1 MASFNHA
8 NYTLVNND
16 RIVRNAGTPPL
27 KMSEEGEIL
36 QEIGRYVEAKLINTH
51 GFVSIPIPGEDA
63 VPATSI
69 LASSDWMTA
78 SKLLLI
84 IQNSSGSMMGIFSR
98 SLCLEQGLSKGSM
111 LPYVERA
118 LASGYAV
125 LILRPNANSVLEEI
139 AGETKPRK
147 VLIPGSET
155 PEIHTLCVWEN
166 VVSKNES
173 ATHIALLGY
182 GNGAIL
188 CKELLLRQVVR
199 TKEDESEANRIK
211 AFITIEAS
219 DIIDDDDGADIKN
232 FINAIAVNLECNP
245 APRGYRLAY
254 RRNRLGC
261 TSISLGLPPGMTE
274 VVNVASSAAL
284 ALDPVFKYLD
294 MVLSGTNHVILKFS
308 QTMAEENGHSFATSE
323 FKTTKGS
330 NSNKE
335 TSDISPKE
343 TRDDPPATP
352 DAMKTPIDPAK
363 SGSGFLSRM
372 FGSTTQGAPAT
383 KQNSPTSVA
392 DPDARVNVD
401 EKLSAKD
408 FDLLNIVGKGAFGKV
423 MLVKKKSGVGAG
435 KYFAMKILKKS
446 FVEAKGQIEN
456 TKSER
461 EILCEIRHPY
471 IVRLRFAFQ
480 NDEKLYLVTDYYN
493 GGTLFYHLRK
503 SRAFSEE
510 RARFYAAELLL
521 ALNHLHSQ
529 SIIYRDLKLENV
541 LLDHQGHVA
550 LTDFGLSKQDID
562 KTGGASTFCG
572 TFEYIAPELFN
583 RSKYGRA
590 VDWWS
595 FGVLL
600 FEMMCGRTP
609 FYDKNRRV
617 MQYRIQNTEPIFPA
631 SFSKSACECIRG
643 LLQVN
648 EFNRLGNGE
657 NGANDI
663 MSCAFFSVID
673 FNDLFRRE
681 ITPPFTP
688 DVSGVLDTKYVP
700 KAYLEAE
707 ARDSV
712 SITQSTKRG
721 GKSDDFVAFTFA
733 GDSGVLK

>member
-16 RIVRNAGTPPL
+16 RIVKNAGTPPL
-27 KMSEEGEIL
+27 KMTEEGEIL
-36 QEIGRYVEAKLINTH
+36 QEIGRYVEARLIH
-51 GFVSIPIPGEDA
+51 SYGFISIPIPGEDA
-63 VPATSI
+63 NPSTTI
-69 LASSDWMTA
+69 LATQDWQTA
-78 SKLLLI
+78 AKLLLI

-98 SLCLEQGLSKGSM
+98 SLCLEQGLNKGSM
-111 LPYVERA
+111 IPYVERA
-118 LASGYAV
+118 LAVGYGI
-125 LILRPNANSVLEEI
+125 LILRPNANSVMEEVP
-139 AGETKPRK
+139 GEKSRK

-155 PEIHTLCVWEN
+155 PEVHTLCVWEN
-166 VVSKNES
+166 IVSKNEN

-211 AFITIEAS
+211 AFVTIEAS

-232 FINAIAVNLECNP
+232 FINAIAVNMECNP
-245 APRGYRLAY
+245 APRGYRLTY

-261 TSISLGLPPGMTE
+261 TSISLGLPLGMSE
-274 VVNVASSAAL
+274 VVNVASSASL

-294 MVLSGTNHVILKFS
+294 LVLSGSNHIILKFC
-308 QTMAEENGHSFATSE
+308 QIMAEDNGHSFATSE
-323 FKTTKGS
+323 LKCTENTED
-330 NSNKE
+330 KE
-335 TSDISPKE
+335 NIEQPKE
-343 TRDDPPATP
+343 IAEEPPSSQTP
-352 DAMKTPIDPAK
+352 EGLKTPVDPAK
-363 SGSGFLSRM
+363 AQSGFLSRM
-372 FGSTTQGAPAT
+372 FGSNAAGSPVVKQG
-383 KQNSPTSVA
+383 SPTSVA
-392 DPDARVNVD
+392 DADARVNVD

-423 MLVKKKSGVGAG
+423 MLVRKKSGVGAG

-550 LTDFGLSKQDID
+550 LTDFGLSKQDSD
-562 KTGGASTFCG
+562 KAGGASTFCG

-663 MSCAFFSVID
+663 MTCAFFSVID
-673 FNDLFRRE
+673 FNALFRRE

-712 SITQSTKRG
+712 SITQSAKRG
-721 GKSDDFVAFTFA
+721 AKTDDFVAFTFA